1 MILKEEIEKIASVKA
16 QELNGSIVDVTV
28 SSANDIIIYFD
39 KNGGV
44 NVDECV
50 SISRY
55 INDNFDR
62 DIEDYALTVCSPG
75 LTNPF
80 KIKAQY
86 EINKGKEVVVKKS
99 DGRKV
104 SGTIVSSENQLTLAV
119 KKKEKGGSR
128 NKYVF
133 NDLTIPFNEIK
144 ETRLKI
150 KFK

>member
-1 MILKEEIEKIASVKA
+1 MILKEEIKKIASVKA
-16 QELNGSIVDVTV
+16 HELNGCIVDVTIGTG
-28 SSANDIIIYFD
+28 NDIVVYFD
-39 KNGGV
+39 KIGGV
-44 NVDECV
+44 QIKECV
-50 SISRY
+50 TISKS
-55 INDNFDR
+55 INDYFDR

-86 EINKGKEVVVKKS
+86 EINKGREVIVKKS
-99 DGRKV
+99 DGKKV
-104 SGTIVSSENQLTLAV
+104 SGTIVSSDNQLILAV
-119 KKKEKGGSR
+119 KKKENGSR

-133 NDLTIPFNEIK
+133 NDLMIPFNEIK

>member
-16 QELNGSIVDVTV
+16 QELNGCIVDVTI
-28 SSANDIIIYFD
+28 SSGNDIVVYFD
-39 KNGGV
+39 KIGGV
-44 NVDECV
+44 QIKECV
-50 SISRY
+50 TISKS
-55 INDNFDR
+55 INDYFDR

-80 KIKAQY
+80 KIKEQY
-86 EINKGKEVVVKKS
+86 EINKGREVIVKKS
-99 DGRKV
+99 DGKKI
-104 SGTIVSSENQLTLAV
+104 SGTIVSSDNQLTLAV
-119 KKKEKGGSR
+119 KKREKGSR

-133 NDLTIPFNEIK
+133 NDLMIPYNEIK

>member
-16 QELNGSIVDVTV
+16 HELNGCIVDVTIGTG
-28 SSANDIIIYFD
+28 NDIVVYFD
-39 KNGGV
+39 KKGGV
-44 NVDECV
+44 QIQECV
-50 SISRY
+50 TISKS
-55 INDNFDR
+55 INDYFDR

-86 EINKGKEVVVKKS
+86 EINKGKEVIVKKN
-99 DGRKV
+99 DGKKV
-104 SGTIVSSENQLTLAV
+104 SGTIVSSDNQLTLAV
-119 KKKEKGGSR
+119 KKKEKGSR

-133 NDLTIPFNEIK
+133 NDLIIPFNEIK

>member
-16 QELNGSIVDVTV
+16 QELNGSIVDVTI
-28 SSANDIIIYFD
+28 SSGNDIVVYFD
-39 KNGGV
+39 KIGGV
-44 NVDECV
+44 QIDECV
-50 SISRY
+50 SINKF
-55 INDNFDR
+55 INDYFDR

-86 EINKGKEVVVKKS
+86 EINKGREVIVKKS
-99 DGRKV
+99 DGKKV
-104 SGTIVSSENQLTLAV
+104 SGTIVSSDNQLTLAV
-119 KKKEKGGSR
+119 KKKEKGSR

-133 NDLTIPFNEIK
+133 NDLMIPFNEIK

>member
-16 QELNGSIVDVTV
+16 QELNGSIVDVTI
-28 SSANDIIIYFD
+28 SSGNDIVVYFD
-39 KNGGV
+39 KIGGV
-44 NVDECV
+44 QIEECV
-50 SISRY
+50 SISKS
-55 INDNFDR
+55 INDYFDR

-80 KIKAQY
+80 KIKEQY
-86 EINKGKEVVVKKS
+86 EINKGREVIVKKS
-99 DGRKV
+99 DGKKV
-104 SGTIVSSENQLTLAV
+104 SGTIVSSDNQLTLAV
-119 KKKEKGGSR
+119 KKKEKGFR

-133 NDLTIPFNEIK
+133 NDLIIPFDEIK

>member
-1 MILKEEIEKIASVKA
+1 MINKEKIKKIACTKA
-16 QELNGSIVDVTV
+16 HDLNGYIVDVSV
-28 SSANDIIIYFD
+28 SSANEIIVYFD

-75 LTNPF
+75 LTSPF
-80 KIKAQY
+80 KIKEQY
-86 EINKGKEVVVKKS
+86 QINQGREVVVKKN
-99 DGRKV
+99 DGKKV
-104 SGTIVSSENQLTLAV
+104 SGILKNYENQLTLAV
-119 KKKEKGGSR
+119 RKKEKGSKS
-128 NKYVF
+128 KYI
-133 NDLTIPFNEIK
+133 NSDIEIPLDEIK

>member
-16 QELNGSIVDVTV
+16 QELNGSIVDITI
-28 SSANDIIIYFD
+28 SSGNDIVVYFD
-39 KNGGV
+39 KIGGV
-44 NVDECV
+44 QIEECV
-50 SISRY
+50 SISKS
-55 INDNFDR
+55 INDYFDR

-80 KIKAQY
+80 KIKEQY
-86 EINKGKEVVVKKS
+86 EINKGREVIVKKS
-99 DGRKV
+99 DGKKI
-104 SGTIVSSENQLTLAV
+104 SGIIVSSDNQLTLAV
-119 KKKEKGGSR
+119 KKKEKGFR

-133 NDLTIPFNEIK
+133 NDLMIPFDEIK

>member
-1 MILKEEIEKIASVKA
+1 MILKEEIEKIASIKA
-16 QELNGSIVDVTV
+16 HELNGCIVDVTIGTG
-28 SSANDIIIYFD
+28 NDIVVYFD
-39 KNGGV
+39 KKGGV
-44 NVDECV
+44 QIQECV
-50 SISRY
+50 TISKS
-55 INDNFDR
+55 INDYFDR

-86 EINKGKEVVVKKS
+86 EINKGREVIVKKS
-99 DGRKV
+99 DGKKI
-104 SGTIVSSENQLTLAV
+104 SGTIVSSDNQLTLAV
-119 KKKEKGGSR
+119 KKKEKGSR

-133 NDLTIPFNEIK
+133 NDLIIPFNEIK

>member
-16 QELNGSIVDVTV
+16 QELNGSIVDVTI
-28 SSANDIIIYFD
+28 SSGNEIVVYFD
-39 KNGGV
+39 KIGGV
-44 NVDECV
+44 QIEECV
-50 SISRY
+50 SISKS
-55 INDNFDR
+55 INDYFDR

-80 KIKAQY
+80 KIKEQY
-86 EINKGKEVVVKKS
+86 EINKGREVIVKKS
-99 DGRKV
+99 DGKKI
-104 SGTIVSSENQLTLAV
+104 SGTIVSSDNQLTLAV
-119 KKKEKGGSR
+119 KKKEKGSR

-133 NDLTIPFNEIK
+133 NDLMIPFNEIK

>member
-16 QELNGSIVDVTV
+16 QELNGSIVDVTI
-28 SSANDIIIYFD
+28 SSGNDIVVYFD
-39 KNGGV
+39 KIGGV
-44 NVDECV
+44 QIEECV
-50 SISRY
+50 SISKS
-55 INDNFDR
+55 INDYFDR

-80 KIKAQY
+80 KIKEQY
-86 EINKGKEVVVKKS
+86 EINKGREVIVKKS
-99 DGRKV
+99 DGKKV
-104 SGTIVSSENQLTLAV
+104 SGTIVSSDNQLTLAV
-119 KKKEKGGSR
+119 KKKEKGSR

-133 NDLTIPFNEIK
+133 NDLIIPFNEIK

>member
-16 QELNGSIVDVTV
+16 QELNGSIVDVTI
-28 SSANDIIIYFD
+28 SSGNDIVVYFD
-39 KNGGV
+39 KIGGV
-44 NVDECV
+44 QIEECV
-50 SISRY
+50 TISKS
-55 INDNFDR
+55 INDYFDR

-80 KIKAQY
+80 KIKEQY
-86 EINKGKEVVVKKS
+86 KINIGREVIVKKS
-99 DGRKV
+99 DGKKI
-104 SGTIVSSENQLTLAV
+104 SGTIVNSDNQLTLAV
-119 KKKEKGGSR
+119 KKKEKGSR

-133 NDLTIPFNEIK
+133 NDIMIPYSEIK

>member
-16 QELNGSIVDVTV
+16 QELNGSIVDITI
-28 SSANDIIIYFD
+28 SSGNDIVVYFD
-39 KNGGV
+39 KIGGV
-44 NVDECV
+44 QIEECV
-50 SISRY
+50 SISKS
-55 INDNFDR
+55 INDYFDR

-80 KIKAQY
+80 KIKEQY
-86 EINKGKEVVVKKS
+86 EINIGREVIVKKS
-99 DGRKV
+99 DGKKV
-104 SGTIVSSENQLTLAV
+104 SGTIVSSDNQLTLAV
-119 KKKEKGGSR
+119 KKKEKGFR

-133 NDLTIPFNEIK
+133 NDLIIPFDEIK

>member
-16 QELNGSIVDVTV
+16 QELNGCIVDVTIG
-28 SSANDIIIYFD
+28 SGNDIVVYFD
-39 KNGGV
+39 KIGGV
-44 NVDECV
+44 QIKECV
-50 SISRY
+50 TISKS
-55 INDNFDR
+55 INDYFDR
-62 DIEDYALTVCSPG
+62 DIEDYSLTVCSPG

-86 EINKGKEVVVKKS
+86 EINKGREVVVKKS
-99 DGRKV
+99 DGKKV
-104 SGTIVSSENQLTLAV
+104 SGTIVSSDNQLTIAV
-119 KKKEKGGSR
+119 KKKEKGSR

-133 NDLTIPFNEIK
+133 NDLIIPFNEIK

>member
-16 QELNGSIVDVTV
+16 QELNGSIVDVTI
-28 SSANDIIIYFD
+28 SSGNDIVVYFD
-39 KNGGV
+39 KIGGV
-44 NVDECV
+44 QIEECV
-50 SISRY
+50 SISKS
-55 INDNFDR
+55 INDYFDR

-80 KIKAQY
+80 KIKEQY
-86 EINKGKEVVVKKS
+86 EINKGREVVVKKS
-99 DGRKV
+99 DGKKI
-104 SGTIVSSENQLTLAV
+104 SGTIVNSDNQLTLAV
-119 KKKEKGGSR
+119 KKKEKGSR

-133 NDLTIPFNEIK
+133 NDLMIPYSEIK

>member
-16 QELNGSIVDVTV
+16 QELNGCIVDVTI
-28 SSANDIIIYFD
+28 SSGNDIVVYFD
-39 KNGGV
+39 KIGGV
-44 NVDECV
+44 QIEECV
-50 SISRY
+50 TISKS
-55 INDNFDR
+55 INDYFDR

-86 EINKGKEVVVKKS
+86 EINKGREVIVKKS
-99 DGRKV
+99 DGKKV
-104 SGTIVSSENQLTLAV
+104 SGTIVSSDNQLTLAV
-119 KKKEKGGSR
+119 KKKEKGSR

-133 NDLTIPFNEIK
+133 NDLMIPFNEIK

>member
-16 QELNGSIVDVTV
+16 QELNGCIVDVTI
-28 SSANDIIIYFD
+28 SSANEIVVYFD
-39 KNGGV
+39 KIGGV
-44 NVDECV
+44 QIEECV
-50 SISRY
+50 TISKS

-80 KIKAQY
+80 KIKEQY
-86 EINKGKEVVVKKS
+86 DINKGREVIVKKS
-99 DGRKV
+99 DGKKV
-104 SGTIVSSENQLTLAV
+104 SGTIVSSDNQLILAV
-119 KKKEKGGSR
+119 KKKEKGSR

-133 NDLTIPFNEIK
+133 NDLMIPYSEIK

>member
-16 QELNGSIVDVTV
+16 QELNGSIVDVTI
-28 SSANDIIIYFD
+28 SSGNDIVVYFD
-39 KNGGV
+39 KIGGV
-44 NVDECV
+44 QIEECV
-50 SISRY
+50 SISKS
-55 INDNFDR
+55 INDYFDR

-80 KIKAQY
+80 KIKEQY
-86 EINKGKEVVVKKS
+86 EINKGREVIVKKS
-99 DGRKV
+99 DGKKV
-104 SGTIVSSENQLTLAV
+104 SGIIVSSDNQLTLAV
-119 KKKEKGGSR
+119 KKKEKGFR

-133 NDLTIPFNEIK
+133 NDLIIPFDEIK

>member
-16 QELNGSIVDVTV
+16 QELNGCIVDVTI
-28 SSANDIIIYFD
+28 SSGNDIVVYFD
-39 KNGGV
+39 KIGGV
-44 NVDECV
+44 QIKECV
-50 SISRY
+50 TISKS
-55 INDNFDR
+55 INDFFDR

-75 LTNPF
+75 LANPF

-86 EINKGKEVVVKKS
+86 EINKGREVVVKKS
-99 DGRKV
+99 DGKKV
-104 SGTIVSSENQLTLAV
+104 SGIIVSSDNQLTLAV
-119 KKKEKGGSR
+119 KKKEKGSR

-133 NDLTIPFNEIK
+133 NDLIIPFNEIK

>member
-16 QELNGSIVDVTV
+16 HELNGCIVDVTI
-28 SSANDIIIYFD
+28 SSGNDIVVYFD
-39 KNGGV
+39 KIGGV
-44 NVDECV
+44 QIEECV
-50 SISRY
+50 TISKS
-55 INDNFDR
+55 INDYFDR

-86 EINKGKEVVVKKS
+86 EINKGREVIVKKS
-99 DGRKV
+99 DGKKV
-104 SGTIVSSENQLTLAV
+104 SGTIVSSDNQLTLAV
-119 KKKEKGGSR
+119 KKKEKGSR

-133 NDLTIPFNEIK
+133 NDLIIPFNEIK

>member
-16 QELNGSIVDVTV
+16 QELNGCIVDVTI
-28 SSANDIIIYFD
+28 SSGNDIVVYFD
-39 KNGGV
+39 KIGGV
-44 NVDECV
+44 QIKECV
-50 SISRY
+50 TISQS
-55 INDNFDR
+55 INDYFDR

-80 KIKAQY
+80 KIKEQY
-86 EINKGKEVVVKKS
+86 EINKGREVIVKKS
-99 DGRKV
+99 DGKKI
-104 SGTIVSSENQLTLAV
+104 SGTIVSSDNQLTLAV
-119 KKKEKGGSR
+119 KKREKGSR

-133 NDLTIPFNEIK
+133 NDLMIPYNEIK

>member
-1 MILKEEIEKIASVKA
+1 MILKEEIEKIASVRA
-16 QELNGSIVDVTV
+16 QELNGSIIDVTI
-28 SSANDIIIYFD
+28 SSGNDIVVYFD
-39 KNGGV
+39 KIGGV
-44 NVDECV
+44 QIEECV
-50 SISRY
+50 SISKS
-55 INDNFDR
+55 INDYFDR

-86 EINKGKEVVVKKS
+86 EINKGREVIVKKS
-99 DGRKV
+99 DGKKV
-104 SGTIVSSENQLTLAV
+104 SGTIVSSDNQLTLAV
-119 KKKEKGGSR
+119 KKKEKGST

-133 NDLTIPFNEIK
+133 NDVLIPFNEIK

>member
-16 QELNGSIVDVTV
+16 QELNGCIVDVTI
-28 SSANDIIIYFD
+28 SSGNDIVVYFD
-39 KNGGV
+39 KIGGV
-44 NVDECV
+44 QIKECV
-50 SISRY
+50 TISKS
-55 INDNFDR
+55 INDYFDR

-80 KIKAQY
+80 KIKEQY
-86 EINKGKEVVVKKS
+86 EINKGREVIVKKS
-99 DGRKV
+99 DGKKV
-104 SGTIVSSENQLTLAV
+104 SGTIVSSDNQLTLAV
-119 KKKEKGGSR
+119 KKKEKGSR

-133 NDLTIPFNEIK
+133 NDLMIPFNEIK

>member
-16 QELNGSIVDVTV
+16 QELNGSIVDVTI
-28 SSANDIIIYFD
+28 SSGNDIVVYFD
-39 KNGGV
+39 KIGGV
-44 NVDECV
+44 QIEECV
-50 SISRY
+50 SISKS
-55 INDNFDR
+55 INDYFDR

-80 KIKAQY
+80 KIKEQY
-86 EINKGKEVVVKKS
+86 EINKGREVIVKKS
-99 DGRKV
+99 DGKKI
-104 SGTIVSSENQLTLAV
+104 SGTIVSSDNQLTLAV
-119 KKKEKGGSR
+119 KKKEKGFR

-133 NDLTIPFNEIK
+133 NDLIIPFDEIK

>member
-16 QELNGSIVDVTV
+16 HELNGCIVDVTIGTG
-28 SSANDIIIYFD
+28 NDIVVYFD
-39 KNGGV
+39 KKGGV
-44 NVDECV
+44 QIQECV
-50 SISRY
+50 TISKS
-55 INDNFDR
+55 INDYFDR

-86 EINKGKEVVVKKS
+86 EINKGKEVIVKKS
-99 DGRKV
+99 DGKKV
-104 SGTIVSSENQLTLAV
+104 SGTIVSSDNQLTLAV
-119 KKKEKGGSR
+119 KKKEKGSR

-133 NDLTIPFNEIK
+133 NDLIIPFNEIK

>member
-16 QELNGSIVDVTV
+16 QELNGYIVDVTI
-28 SSANDIIIYFD
+28 SSGNDIVVYFD
-39 KNGGV
+39 KIGGV
-44 NVDECV
+44 QIEECV
-50 SISRY
+50 SISKS
-55 INDNFDR
+55 INDYFDR

-80 KIKAQY
+80 KIKEQY
-86 EINKGKEVVVKKS
+86 EINKGREVIVKKS
-99 DGRKV
+99 DGKKV
-104 SGTIVSSENQLTLAV
+104 SGTIVSSDNQLTLAV
-119 KKKEKGGSR
+119 KKKEKGSR

-133 NDLTIPFNEIK
+133 NDLIIPFDEIK